1 MSELEKLGFI
11 GKTVK
16 KKVNGHLVDV
26 FIPSC
31 KGPSWEEVKPIFEK
45 MGKILEEK
53 KLNDQKI

>member
-31 KGPSWEEVKPIFEK
+31 KGPSWEEVRPVFKK
-45 MGKILEEK
+45 MGMLLEEK
-53 KLNDQKI
+53 KLND